1 MPLPLRAIVLC
12 VLLAGCTAQP
22 PEPPAAP
29 VEAEVTEANGAG
41 EFISAPVEA
50 APRPYDVRKGTDWP
64 EAALADGSAAISCE
78 LDYASAGDGEALTN
92 LSFLSVA
99 DALKPCQE
107 VGLLRLRYQGKIN
120 AGFHALVERV
130 AAIADRM
137 EIGKRVLDI
146 DSSGGQVEDAIKA
159 GDAIGASGWTI
170 WVREG
175 ASCHS
180 ACVLILGAG
189 DVRMISGP
197 VGIHR
202 IIRMSS
208 TATSRAQLNEELQAV
223 YGRVKEYL
231 ARNGVA
237 VAVADMMMAVPN
249 RNLRLL
255 TAEELLE
262 YGLDGTNP
270 AQDDLDRLQLMRKC
284 GEDFVRRRDAFQRS
298 FDRQCKMP
306 DRELEELNDCGLALR
321 EQFGFPDGTCPD
333 DSPMSEFD
341 AVRSAF
347 FQRRAPAPEAEAPVG
362 GDAVSVDSSAV
373 ALPATELPA
382 AAASGTH

>member
-1 MPLPLRAIVLC
+1 MSKLCFALACCVALAACGPPSEEGRSGADAQDARATV
-12 VLLAGCTAQP
+12 
-22 PEPPAAP
+22 
-29 VEAEVTEANGAG
+29 EANGTGA
-41 EFISAPVEA
+41 FISAPPEA
-50 APRPYDVRKGTDWP
+50 PPPAFDIRRETDWP
-64 EAALADGSAAISCE
+64 PAEVVSGEASISCE
-78 LDYASAGDGEALTN
+78 LDYSEHGDGEPLVN
-92 LSFLSVA
+92 LGFFNVV

-107 VGLLRLRYQGKIN
+107 RGVVRLRYKGNIT
-120 AGFHALVERV
+120 ADFTSLVERV
-130 AAIADRM
+130 AEIANRM
-137 EIGKRVLDI
+137 DIDKRILDI
-146 DSSGGQVEDAIKA
+146 DSLGGQVEDAIRA

-189 DVRMISGP
+189 DVRMISGR

-208 TATSRAQLNEELQAV
+208 TATTRAQLNTELQAV

-231 ARNGVA
+231 ERNGVA
-237 VAVADMMMAVPN
+237 VAVGDLMMAVPN

-255 TAEELLE
+255 SVEELRE

-284 GEDFVRRRDAFQRS
+284 GEDFVLRRDSFARA
-298 FDRQCKMP
+298 FDRECKAG
-306 DRELEELNDCGLALR
+306 DKDVDELNACGLSLR
-321 EQFGFPDGTCPD
+321 PRFGFPDKTCPD

-341 AVRSAF
+341 PVRSAF
-347 FQRRAPAPEAEAPVG
+347 FDRPRDVVP
-362 GDAVSVDSSAV
+362 SADV
-373 ALPATELPA
+373 RKARSRDT
-382 AAASGTH
+382 SG